1 MKPKTRKVRKTLLL
15 ANWQEDVNV
24 LPSPDKV
31 IACVARV
38 KSCHSVGGHEQDLDV
53 YNKAAV
59 NTAKKYFNIPDID
72 DYYKK
77 VAPKPLVFCHFARG
91 LADKVYNEVLDY
103 PSMYKTVKEVC
114 ALLPSTLKTLKP

>member
-1 MKPKTRKVRKTLLL
+1 MAHPRVLTLR
-15 ANWQEDVNV
+15 D
-24 LPSPDKV
+24 
-31 IACVARV
+31 C
-38 KSCHSVGGHEQDLDV
+38 HEQDLEV

-103 PSMYKTVKEVC
+103 PSMYRTVKEVC
-114 ALLPSTLKTLKP
+114 ASLLPSLHPPLDILERPPDHNFILIMSTMRNPFI